1 MHRTRKV
8 YPKARDSDSG
18 PRPPLVRRYPSD
30 HPFATSLSGSDNIIA
45 FHTERYS
52 ARPLLV
58 QGAGAGAE
66 VTAMGVVSD
75 LIKVAE
81 RRG

>member
-1 MHRTRKV
+1 VQRTV
-8 YPKARDSDSG
+8 EIYPKARDSDLS
-18 PRPPLVRRYPSD
+18 PSIVPLCRYPAD